1 MRPTGKRSNTSRPA
15 VTALAAVVLL
25 LSLAGARPV
34 GALDIFT
41 LWNQPEIPLNL
52 VEGSWVEY
60 QMQVMAGGRQERGLT
75 RVVCLGR
82 DKEAWLLELLPLE
95 EAADGTRTPVPGEG
109 ARLRLSVAVL
119 ENRGHLLDSVVEA
132 VQWKNGVAENVS
144 VEQLRQDPLVSASLD
159 AEFRPQRTVEE
170 DSTTRVISSRQF
182 LCRQFVM
189 SAADTQSVDLP
200 AGRMVQVTT
209 REISAAINGD
219 IPFLGV
225 AYAAERVRSDS
236 HLDPPSERMGPP
248 PPRIR
253 VEVMELVGLGTG
265 AKASLVAGD

>member
-1 MRPTGKRSNTSRPA
+1 LLALA
-15 VTALAAVVLL
+15 VTVLL
-25 LSLAGARPV
+25 VSMTGVRPV
-34 GALDIFT
+34 RALDVFT

-52 VEGSWVEY
+52 VEGAWVEY
-60 QMQVMAGGRQERGLT
+60 QMQVMAGGRQETGLT

-82 DKEAWLLELLPLE
+82 DKDTWLLELLPLD
-95 EAADGTRTPVPGEG
+95 EAEDGARTPVPGEG
-109 ARLRLSVAVL
+109 AQLRLSVAAL
-119 ENRGHLLDSVVEA
+119 ESRGHLLDAVVEA
-132 VQWKNGVAENVS
+132 VQWRNGVAENVS
-144 VEQLRQDPLVSASLD
+144 LAELRNDPLVAASLD
-159 AEFRPQRTVEE
+159 SEFRPQETEEE
-170 DSTTRVISSRQF
+170 DPTTRVISTRQF

-209 REISAAINGD
+209 REISAAVNAE

-225 AYAAERVRSDS
+225 AYAAERIRSDS
-236 HLDPPSERMGPP
+236 HLDPPSDRMGPP

-265 AKASLVAGD
+265 ATAVLVAVD